1 MGRENELR
9 RTKSGAIHKHSLRI
23 QDVPRTWVD
32 PREMLA
38 EETRQYLRM
47 LRRWDDGSRAA
58 GIVREACN
66 HLLEQLRGE

>member
-1 MGRENELR
+1 MR
-9 RTKSGAIHKHSLRI
+9 RTKSGAIHKHSRNI
-23 QDVPRTWVD
+23 QDFARVKVD

-58 GIVREACN
+58 GIVKAACKN
-66 HLLEQLRGE
+66 LLESLGRGESA